1 MLAAMTREFLD
12 AGLRILAGSVLAV
25 FFVGFALGGVIL
37 LPLVALV
44 LALAALPGRL
54 RAAARQLRG
63 SGSQIRTAA
72 RSLRRDPDHV
82 HARATLGDRF
92 PIRSRGAVKTR

>member
-25 FFVGFALGGVIL
+25 FFIGFALGGVIL

-72 RSLRRDPDHV
+72 RSLRR
-82 HARATLGDRF
+82 ATLTTCTRALRWAIG
-92 PIRSRGAVKTR
+92 SQSGAAGP

>member
-44 LALAALPGRL
+44 LTMAALPGRL

-72 RSLRRDPDHV
+72 RSLRR
-82 HARATLGDRF
+82 ATLTTCTRALRRAIG
-92 PIRSRGAVKTR
+92 SQSGAAGP

>member
-12 AGLRILAGSVLAV
+12 AGLRVLVGSVLAV
-25 FFVGFALGGVIL
+25 FFVGFALGGIIL

-44 LALAALPGRL
+44 LTMAALPSRL

-63 SGSQIRTAA
+63 SGSQIRAAA
-72 RSLRRDPDHV
+72 RSLRH
-82 HARATLGDRF
+82 ATLTTCTRALRWAMG
-92 PIRSRGAVKTR
+92 SQSGAAGP